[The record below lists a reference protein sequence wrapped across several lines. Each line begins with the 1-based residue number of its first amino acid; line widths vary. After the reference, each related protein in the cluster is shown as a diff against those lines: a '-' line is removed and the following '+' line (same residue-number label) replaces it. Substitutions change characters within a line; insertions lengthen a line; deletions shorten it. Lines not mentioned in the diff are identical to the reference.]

1 MTHKDSKDV
10 VGGLAM
16 TALGVFSAWHAYG
29 NYEMGE
35 LVRMGPGYFPVGLGI
50 LLAFLGL
57 LIAIPAMLREGEKIH
72 VEWKTFLLVTVSVGV
87 FALLLKVLGLILATI
102 GAVIVS
108 SIADNEIKWR
118 TRIIT
123 AVCISAMTWA
133 VFSFGLGMV
142 LPVWPWSN

>member
-16 TALGVFSAWHAYG
+16 TALGVYSAWHAYG

-72 VEWKTFLLVTVSVGV
+72 VEWKTFLLVTLSVGV
-87 FALLLKVLGLILATI
+87 FALLLKLLGLILATI

-108 SIADNEIKWR
+108 SIADHDIKWR

-123 AVCISAMTWA
+123 SVSIAALTWV